1 MIKIKLIVILTL
13 SMFFDVLH
21 AQSVQFEKIKL
32 INYYLDSVS
41 YDKLTKFD
49 IETPVNL
56 PDSTK
61 VKVVAVL
68 NGYIPPQEI
77 KKVTSVSNTVMKII
91 DKDCRSICGNDS
103 SCFAEAKDSILNKM
117 TNRALDILNS
127 KLFPE
132 NFILAIGFWNVKEAE
147 PILLKNIYNPRYPK
161 EETLLA
167 LSKLGND
174 SIKKIIMNKYTLQY
188 VTNKTEL
195 KINDPELIYQQTPD
209 VVNDFFK
216 TGMYLKNKQILFNM
230 VDLLDVQG
238 KAYFFEELVPI
249 ELIITMWLG
258 KCFIKKE
265 YLENGTFEQLEL
277 ITDSFFNQ
285 IDNNYKSKKIEN
297 ILSPEN
303 KALVKNQIKEWINK
317 NVEFEYPN

>member
-1 MIKIKLIVILTL
+1 MIKIKLIAILTL

-21 AQSVQFEKIKL
+21 AQSVQSERIKL

-68 NGYIPPQEI
+68 NGYIPPQEV
-77 KKVTSVSNTVMKII
+77 KKVTSISNTVMKII
-91 DKDCRSICGNDS
+91 DKDCRNICGNDS
-103 SCFAEAKDSILNKM
+103 LCFAEAKDSILNKM
-117 TNRALDILNS
+117 TDRALDILNS

-132 NFILAIGFWNVKEAE
+132 NFILAVGFWNVKEAE
-147 PILLKNIYNPRYPK
+147 AILLKNINNPRYPK

-167 LSKLGND
+167 LAKLGND
-174 SIKKIIMNKYTLQY
+174 SIKEIIMNKYTLQY
-188 VTNKTEL
+188 VTNNTEL

-209 VVNDFFK
+209 VIHNFFK
-216 TGMYLKNKQILFNM
+216 AGMYLKNKQILFNM

-238 KAYFFEELVPI
+238 KTYFFEELVPI

-265 YLENGTFEQLEL
+265 YVENRTFEQLEL
-277 ITDSFFNQ
+277 ITDSYYQF
-285 IDNNYKSKKIEN
+285 IDNNYKSKKIET

-303 KALVKNQIKEWINK
+303 KTLVKNQIKEWINK
-317 NVEFEYPN
+317 NVEFEL